1 MTQASSNLRPQTFL
15 TSAADRAEG
24 QISPVFGYV
33 VLVCLW
39 AGSFLLMSM
48 NMKGSP
54 PLIDR
59 VLLSSLL
66 TFMAASVG
74 FFLFQGYEL
83 SITTHSVSWENH
95 IIPRLWIERWEEPIQ
110 NYKGICLLQTTPVSD
125 FWPPKYVAAR
135 VFYPRRISKK
145 YMKESDHRFNER
157 KFIIVYLK
165 HSYDRSRDVCLKKF
179 DAEAVDEVKKYCLY
193 ASEKLNLAIDN

>member
-15 TSAADRAEG
+15 TSANYRAEG
-24 QISPVFGYV
+24 QISPLFGYA
-33 VLVCLW
+33 VLTLLW
-39 AGSFLLMSM
+39 AGSFGLMSID
-48 NMKGSP
+48 MKLP
-54 PLIDR
+54 PLLDR
-59 VLLSSLL
+59 VLFASLI

-74 FFLFQGYEL
+74 FFLFQSYDL
-83 SITTHSVSWENH
+83 SITTHSVKWESH

-135 VFYPRRISKK
+135 VFYPKRISKK
-145 YMKESDHRFNER
+145 HMSEGDRRFNAR

-165 HSYDRSRDVCLKKF
+165 HSCDRSKDVCLKKF

-193 ASEKLNLAIDN
+193 ASEKLNLVIDN